1 MAKQSSSLS
10 DDSNADRELAKSN
23 KGSEPPLELTDDT
36 EIIGPGQLLSDARQ
50 KMGLTVEQVAKQ
62 LNFRIALVKE
72 IEQDHYD
79 RALPS
84 TFNRGYLRNYAKLVG
99 VSEKDVLSSYD
110 MLGVAEKQGAEMQSF
125 SKITR
130 KQAEHS
136 RLKWFTYLIFILL
149 IASTVLWFIQESGA
163 VKLSQ
168 LSSFTADEVNL
179 ADNEVI
185 VEQQASAAQAPSQV
199 AAQAIVQELIAPID
213 VSQAKEIVELTSET
227 PANLTGDQEN
237 LEVQPLANENS
248 PLNQV
253 SIQSPIG
260 PTKQSEP
267 LSEPLSK
274 PLDDGN
280 QQAGQVVDLEFT
292 FAGDCWVNIYDAS
305 GERLAWGIKKADYVM
320 TVSGLAP
327 FNVTLGKPELVEI
340 KFAGQAQDM
349 SQFGPGNIAK
359 FTLPF
364 SS

>member
-10 DDSNADRELAKSN
+10 DDSKADKELDKSN
-23 KGSEPPLELTDDT
+23 KSSEPPLELTDET
-36 EIIGPGQLLSDARQ
+36 EIIGPGQLLSDARE

-149 IASTVLWFIQESGA
+149 IASTVLWFFQENGA
-163 VKLSQ
+163 AKLSQ
-168 LSSFTADEVNL
+168 LSSFTADEANL
-179 ADNEVI
+179 ASDEVI
-185 VEQQASAAQAPSQV
+185 AEQQASATQEA
-199 AAQAIVQELIAPID
+199 VQEAIAPID
-213 VSQAKEIVELTSET
+213 VSQTEEAVELSSAI
-227 PANLTGDQEN
+227 PANLTDDQESPK
-237 LEVQPLANENS
+237 VQQVAYENS

-253 SIQSPIG
+253 SIQSPISSNK
-260 PTKQSEP
+260 PSEQ
-267 LSEPLSK
+267 LSESLSQ

-280 QQAGQVVDLEFT
+280 QQTGQVVDLEFT

>member
-10 DDSNADRELAKSN
+10 DDSKADKELAKSN

-36 EIIGPGQLLSDARQ
+36 EIIGPGQLLSDARE

-149 IASTVLWFIQESGA
+149 IASTVLWFFQENGA
-163 VKLSQ
+163 AKLSQ
-168 LSSFTADEVNL
+168 LSSFTADEANL
-179 ADNEVI
+179 ADNTSI
-185 VEQQASAAQAPSQV
+185 VEQQASAAQAPTQV
-199 AAQAIVQELIAPID
+199 SAQESIAPID
-213 VSQAKEIVELTSET
+213 VSQTQETVELSSAT
-227 PANLTGDQEN
+227 PSNLTADQES
-237 LEVQPLANENS
+237 LEVQQIAYENS

-260 PTKQSEP
+260 SNKPSEQ
-267 LSEPLSK
+267 LSESLSQPLN
-274 PLDDGN
+274 DGN
-280 QQAGQVVDLEFT
+280 QQTGQVVDLEFT

-349 SQFGPGNIAK
+349 SQFGSGNIAK